1 MKIVKTGKYLHLCPE
16 NGERIN
22 ATSFLGWRQEKNKP
36 YFTVENNLVNEIV
49 LEMEEEQKNFRN
61 LMYTDRLKEYQIIDV
76 QKMTT
81 VGNILNR
88 NPMGLGKTVE
98 AIISMKELR
107 AESVLIVLP
116 KIVGPQW
123 RDQIS
128 IWWPERS
135 KDVILYQNNST
146 KIPKGSIVLINYER
160 LLNEATL
167 NKLRMFRWDVL
178 CADEAHRI
186 KNPKGQR
193 TVALK
198 SIPAKYRFAL
208 TGTPILNKPDDLW
221 SILHF
226 LDWRYSGISYWN
238 FVNYFCEIK
247 EDFWGR
253 KPVGLTPIPA
263 RVEVLRRLLD
273 RISVYNS
280 IDVAQGKT
288 RNVVK
293 LEMSPKQRKL
303 YKDMRDLVL
312 DELPENA
319 HIANGAVL
327 TTRVIQATSWPGL
340 FIEGEAGPKFEWIQY
355 MCEDY
360 PERKLVV
367 FTRFEKTAKGLG
379 EYLLKKGIISVQLTG
394 AIPDKQREI
403 NKQRFIENNKVQVL
417 IGTIGAMGQGTDG
430 LQKVCNNCIFID
442 RDWSPEIM
450 EQCEDRLHRYG
461 QKYPVFSYI
470 LECIGSF
477 DQHVGRINQHKADDI
492 REALKNEVDTGV

>member
-1 MKIVKTGKYLHLCPE
+1 MQIVKAGKYLHLYPE
-16 NGERIN
+16 NGEPLN
-22 ATSFLGWRQEKNKP
+22 ASRFLGWRQEKNKP
-36 YFTVENNLVNEIV
+36 YLTVENNLVNEIV
-49 LEMEEEQKNFRN
+49 LEIEEEQKASRN
-61 LMYTDRLKEYQIIDV
+61 LMYSQGLKDYQVADV
-76 QKMTT
+76 QKMIS

-98 AIISMKELR
+98 AIITMRELR
-107 AESVLIVLP
+107 AKSALVVLP

-123 RDQIS
+123 KDQVS
-128 IWWPERS
+128 KWWPARAD
-135 KDVILYQNNST
+135 DVVLYQNNRT
-146 KIPKGSIVLINYER
+146 RVPEGSIVLINYEK

-186 KNPKGQR
+186 KNPKSQR
-193 TVALK
+193 TIALK
-198 SIPAKYRFAL
+198 AIPAKQRVAL

-253 KPVGLTPIPA
+253 KPIGLTPISA

-273 RISVYNS
+273 RVSVYNS
-280 IDVAQGKT
+280 LDVAQGKT

-293 LEMSPKQRKL
+293 LEMTPKQKKL

-319 HIANGAVL
+319 QISNGAVL
-327 TTRVIQATSWPGL
+327 TIRVIQATSWPGL

-367 FTRFEKTAKGLG
+367 FTRFEKTARGLA
-379 EYLLKKGIISVQLTG
+379 EYLTKSDIVSVQLTG
-394 AIPDKQREI
+394 AIPDKQREE
-403 NKQRFIENNKVQVL
+403 NKQRFIRDDKVQVL
-417 IGTIGAMGQGTDG
+417 VGTIGAMGQGTDG
-430 LQKVCNNCIFID
+430 LQEVCNTCIFID

-450 EQCEDRLHRYG
+450 EQCEDRLNRYG

-470 LECIGSF
+470 LECEGSF
-477 DQHVGRINQHKADDI
+477 DQYVGKINQHKADDI
-492 REALKNEVDTGV
+492 REALKSE

>member
-1 MKIVKTGKYLHLCPE
+1 MKIIKAGKYLRLYPE
-16 NGERIN
+16 DGEHIN
-22 ATSFLGWRQEKNKP
+22 ASRFLGCRQERNKP
-36 YFTVENNLVNEIV
+36 YITVEDNLVNEIV
-49 LEMEEEQKNFRN
+49 LEMEYSQKVAPG
-61 LMYTDRLKEYQIIDV
+61 LKYPEGLKEYQLADV
-76 QKMTT
+76 QKMIS
-81 VGNILNR
+81 VGNVLNR

-98 AIISMKELR
+98 AIMTMKEMGAR
-107 AESVLIVLP
+107 SVLVVLP

-128 IWWPERS
+128 RWWPERA
-135 KDVILYQNNST
+135 KDVVLYRNNRD
-146 KIPKGSIVLINYER
+146 KISEGNIVLINYEK
-160 LLNEATL
+160 LLNEATM
-167 NKLRMFRWDVL
+167 NKLRMFRWDIL
-178 CADEAHRI
+178 FADEAHKV
-186 KNPKGQR
+186 KNPKSQR
-193 TVALK
+193 TLALK
-198 SIPAKYRFAL
+198 AIPALWRVAL

-221 SILHF
+221 SILNF

-253 KPVGLTPIPA
+253 KPVGLTPIPG
-263 RVEVLRRLLD
+263 RVEVLRKLLE
-273 RISVYNS
+273 RVSVYNS
-280 IDVAQGKT
+280 LSVAQGKT

-293 LEMSPKQRKL
+293 LEMSAKQRKL

-319 HIANGAVL
+319 QIANGAVL
-327 TTRVIQATSWPGL
+327 TIRVIQATSWPGL

-367 FTRFEKTAKGLG
+367 FTRFEKTARGLG
-379 EYLLKKGIISVQLTG
+379 EYLAKSGIESVQLTG
-394 AIPDKQREI
+394 AIPDKQREA
-403 NKQRFIENNKVQVL
+403 NKQRFINEEKVQVL
-417 IGTIGAMGQGTDG
+417 IGTIAAMGQGTDG
-430 LQKVCNNCIFID
+430 LQEVCNNCVFID

-450 EQCEDRLHRYG
+450 EQCEDRLNRFG

-470 LECIGSF
+470 LECEGSF

-492 REALKNEVDTGV
+492 REALKNGC